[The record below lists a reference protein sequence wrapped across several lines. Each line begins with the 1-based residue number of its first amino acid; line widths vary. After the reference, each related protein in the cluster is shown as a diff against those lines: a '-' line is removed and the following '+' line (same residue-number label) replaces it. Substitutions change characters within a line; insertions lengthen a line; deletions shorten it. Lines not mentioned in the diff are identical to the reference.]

1 MVVVNHDRAKI
12 FLAFRGVSPDKP
24 LEQGPRGIR
33 ALLCYV
39 YFAEVDPLLQP
50 FLFSGL
56 KLANKS
62 SQQRNKMR
70 RKLPR
75 IVRFYPAIGKRN

>member
-1 MVVVNHDRAKI
+1 MTVRDTQIVRDQKKFENHW
-12 FLAFRGVSPDKP
+12 
-24 LEQGPRGIR
+24 PRGIR

-56 KLANKS
+56 KLAE
-62 SQQRNKMR
+62 
-70 RKLPR
+70 
-75 IVRFYPAIGKRN
+75 